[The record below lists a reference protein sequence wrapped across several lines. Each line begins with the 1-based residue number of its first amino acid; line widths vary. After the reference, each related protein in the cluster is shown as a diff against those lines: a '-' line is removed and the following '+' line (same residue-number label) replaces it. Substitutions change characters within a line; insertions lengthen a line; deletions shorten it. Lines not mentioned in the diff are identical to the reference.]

1 MVESRWRFHSRTVEK
16 ETHHTLSLLAPHL
29 GAGQAV
35 LDVGCGAGYVAW
47 QLAERLRCDV
57 QAVDVGDFRRVP
69 VGRFSVFDGLRLPF
83 PDRCFDAVLL
93 SFVLHHMP
101 DVYKPF
107 LLAEARRV
115 SRGKVLVLEDTPRN
129 PLDRLFSWW
138 HGERFRQRVGSR
150 ESFGFL
156 SGAEWTRLFG
166 RMGFDAQHVPLSRW
180 CRSVLQPFARSFFVL
195 TVDEPAPVRP
205 CCVAG
210 C

>member
-1 MVESRWRFHSRTVEK
+1 MAEPHWRFHSRTVEK
-16 ETHHTLSLLAPHL
+16 ETEHTVSLLAPHL
-29 GAGQAV
+29 GAAPAV

-47 QLAERLRCDV
+47 QIEQRYGCAV
-57 QAVDVGDFRRVP
+57 HAVDVGDFRRVP

-83 PDRCFDAVLL
+83 PDRSFDVVLL

-107 LLAEARRV
+107 LLGEARRV
-115 SRGKVLVLEDTPRN
+115 SRGKVLVLEDTPAN

-138 HGERFRQRVGSR
+138 HGERFRRRVGSR
-150 ESFGFL
+150 EAFGFL
-156 SGAEWTRLFG
+156 SGAEWARLFA
-166 RMGFDAQHVPLSRW
+166 RMGFDTRHVPLSRW

-195 TVDEPAPVRP
+195 TVNEAAPERP

>member
-1 MVESRWRFHSRTVEK
+1 MSGRGWHFHSRTVEK
-16 ETHHTLSLLAPHL
+16 ETEHTLSLVTPHL
-29 GAGQAV
+29 SGSASV

-47 QLAERLRCDV
+47 QITERLGAQV
-57 QAVDVGDFRRVP
+57 HAVDVGDFRRVP
-69 VGRFSVFDGLRLPF
+69 VGQFSVFDGLSLPF
-83 PDRCFDAVLL
+83 PDGSFDVVLL

-129 PLDRLFSWW
+129 PIDWLVSWW
-138 HGERFRQRVGSR
+138 HGQRFRRRVRSQ
-150 ESFGFL
+150 EAFGFL

-166 RMGFDAQHVPLSRW
+166 RMGFAAQHVPLSRW

-195 TVDEPAPVRP
+195 TAQDPAPPRL
-205 CCVAG
+205 
-210 C
+210 